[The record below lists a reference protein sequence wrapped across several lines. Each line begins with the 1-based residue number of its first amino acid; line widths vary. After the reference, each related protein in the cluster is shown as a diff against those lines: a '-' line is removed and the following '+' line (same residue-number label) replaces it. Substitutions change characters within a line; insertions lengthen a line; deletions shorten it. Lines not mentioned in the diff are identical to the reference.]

1 MRVQHVHLLICFAVH
16 LCKVMLERCAG
27 FAGQAG
33 CCRQMATLT
42 LGSMWWAG
50 QSEVPLASSVRVH
63 ILHSDLKCNIVV
75 NFLALRTSSAFFW
88 PNFEIPPGT
97 NLVDAEE
104 TTSSIVEDSPDLP
117 KMKPDA
123 AGHSTLSDALHY
135 RKVQVIILLHTLVSR
150 LVPTAQLH
158 LLWG

>member
-1 MRVQHVHLLICFAVH
+1 MRVQHVHLLSCFAVH
-16 LCKVMLERCAG
+16 LCKVLLKRCAG

-50 QSEVPLASSVRVH
+50 QSEVPLASSVRAG
-63 ILHSDLKCNIVV
+63 LHSDSKCNIVV
-75 NFLALRTSSAFFW
+75 NFFTSRPSSASFL
-88 PNFEIPPGT
+88 PKFEIFPGT

-117 KMKPDA
+117 KMKPGA

-135 RKVQVIILLHTLVSR
+135 RNVQVIILLHTLASR
-150 LVPTAQLH
+150 FVPTAQLH